1 YIRVEEVNDNSG
13 GVGTRIVIGALIAIY
28 VPYPGKYAEISLTTK
43 DVNEGESVP
52 VTLEVSNLGKEDIF
66 VNPVLEI
73 YNYDNTKIDLMNL
86 GLRSARTQ
94 AKEKFETQINTKNY
108 QPGVYTA
115 FASVDYGGSETARA
129 NSTFRIGTLSVA
141 VVNWT
146 SMFKKGKIS
155 KFDIEIESLWNSK
168 INSVYAS
175 VNISRDGNM
184 LDYFKT
190 SPSTLE
196 MWQKST
202 ITGYLNAEGADEGS
216 YDANI
221 TLYYEDRTSS
231 RDVEIIV
238 YKESNFTIIII
249 VSVAIAVAISAG
261 IFFILRWKKKHDKT
275 ESKKRKK

>member
-1 YIRVEEVNDNSG
+1 MILKRGVVFCIAFLLLFGFYVRNVDATLGLTPALVEINFQPSYNFSVNFGALGAAPDQKLKVYAKGDFAEYVHFDKTEMTGAGGFTAYVNLPSQADKPGKNRLYIRVEEVNDNSG

-73 YNYDNTKIDLMNL
+73 YKYDNTRIDLMNL

-108 QPGVYTA
+108 KPGVYTA
-115 FASVDYGGSETARA
+115 FASVDYGGSEIARA

-155 KFDIEIESLWNSK
+155 KFDIEIESLW
-168 INSVYAS
+168 
-175 VNISRDGNM
+175 
-184 LDYFKT
+184 
-190 SPSTLE
+190 
-196 MWQKST
+196 
-202 ITGYLNAEGADEGS
+202 
-216 YDANI
+216 
-221 TLYYEDRTSS
+221 
-231 RDVEIIV
+231 
-238 YKESNFTIIII
+238 
-249 VSVAIAVAISAG
+249 
-261 IFFILRWKKKHDKT
+261 
-275 ESKKRKK
+275 